1 MAADGKW
8 IDGLDG
14 SMDVSDAARVV
25 FAARL
30 SAVAERLPRAVFE
43 SQQDREHVHQVRVG
57 TRRAAA
63 ALRIFQDCLPKQGR
77 MLKKALKTIRRAAGD
92 ARDWDVFQDE
102 IAGRMAQAAPKQ
114 RSGFDFLL
122 GYGQGCRSLAQGP
135 LKALESLARDDFPSL
150 VAGILS
156 ALGDVNEPTPL
167 RARAIPHL
175 SALVSELDAAAALD
189 LHDYEHLHRVRILGK
204 QLRYAME
211 IFACCFEASFRDTI
225 YPAIEEMQ
233 EILGRANDSYV
244 ASNHLIAIASW
255 LEATQPKEWPRF
267 KPALDSLRR
276 SHQRRLPQQRKVFE
290 KWWKKFRSSGLE
302 SRLQDMLE

>member
-14 SMDVSDAARVV
+14 AMDVSDAARIV

-30 SAVAERLPRAVFE
+30 AAVMERLPRAVFE
-43 SQQDREHVHQVRVG
+43 AQADREHVHQVRVS

-63 ALRIFQDCLPKQGR
+63 ALRIFEDCLPKQGR
-77 MLKKALKTIRRAAGD
+77 PLKQALKKVRRAAGS

-102 IAGRMAQAAPKQ
+102 IAERMARATPKQ
-114 RSGFDFLL
+114 TPGYDFLL
-122 GYGQGCRSLAQGP
+122 GYGQGCRSLAQASLTG
-135 LKALESLARDDFPSL
+135 LESMAQGDFPSL

-156 ALGDVNEPTPL
+156 SLDEVNEPTPL
-167 RARAIPHL
+167 RARAVPHL
-175 SALVSELDAAAALD
+175 TGLLDEFDAAAVLD

-211 IFACCFEASFRDTI
+211 IFACCFEAAFQETI

-244 ASNHLIAIASW
+244 ATNHLAAIAEW
-255 LEATQPKEWPRF
+255 LEATQPAEWPRY
-267 KPALDSLRR
+267 KPALDALRR
-276 SHQRRLPQQRKVFE
+276 AHQRRLPQQRGLFE
-290 KWWKKFRSSGLE
+290 KWWKNWKSSGLKG
-302 SRLQDMLE
+302 RLEEMLE